1 VAVLYQ
7 EDPVVVRYSKERYGL
22 HVHRFLYD
30 WVLSW
35 ADSRVGGWALFL
47 LALAESSFFPIPP
60 DVLLIALVLGRKN
73 KWILY
78 ASLCSLASIIG
89 GLGGYGIGQLLWYAG
104 SGYSPIAH
112 FFFNYVPG
120 FDVQSFRTV
129 SEWYNQFSFWI
140 VFTAGFTPIPYK
152 VITITAGVASI
163 NLPMFMIASVISR
176 SLRFFVVAGL
186 IWKFGA
192 PIRDFID
199 RRFNQLSILFV
210 ILLVGG
216 FVVIKYVV

>member
-1 VAVLYQ
+1 M
-7 EDPVVVRYSKERYGL
+7 VVRYSKERYGL

-35 ADSRVGGWALFL
+35 ADSRVGGWALFF

-89 GLGGYGIGQLLWYAG
+89 GLGGYGIGHLLWYAG
-104 SGYSPIAH
+104 SGYSPIAQ
-112 FFFNYVPG
+112 FFFTYVPG
-120 FDVQSFRTV
+120 FDVQSFLTV

-176 SLRFFVVAGL
+176 SLRFFLVAGL

-199 RRFNQLSILFV
+199 CRFNQLSILFV

>member
-1 VAVLYQ
+1 M
-7 EDPVVVRYSKERYGL
+7 VVRYSREKYGL
-22 HVHRFLYD
+22 HVHRFMYD

-35 ADSRVGGWALFL
+35 ADSGVGAWALFF

-73 KWILY
+73 KFILY
-78 ASLCSLASIIG
+78 ASLCSIASIIG
-89 GLGGYGIGQLLWYAG
+89 GLGGYGIGHLLWYAG
-104 SGYSPIAH
+104 SGYSPVAQ
-112 FFFNYVPG
+112 FFFTYVPG
-120 FDVQSFRTV
+120 FDEAAFLTV
-129 SEWYNQFSFWI
+129 SQWYNQFSFWI

-163 NLPMFMIASVISR
+163 NLPMFMIASAISR
-176 SLRFFVVAGL
+176 SLRFFLVAGL

-210 ILLVGG
+210 LLLVGG